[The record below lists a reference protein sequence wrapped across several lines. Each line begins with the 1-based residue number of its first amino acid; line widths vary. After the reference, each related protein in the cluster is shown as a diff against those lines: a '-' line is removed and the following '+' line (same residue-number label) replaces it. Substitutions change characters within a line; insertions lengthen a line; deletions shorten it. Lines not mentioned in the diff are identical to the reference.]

1 MRICVLFILMLSL
14 FSCQQLTEK
23 PESLISKDQ
32 MSEIIADL
40 ALNEQALTFSNEA
53 SIEAGTRFIFQ
64 KHQVSSADFAASYKY
79 YTVKRQMEDI
89 LNNSQELLL
98 ERHPEARKV
107 IEDARKKD
115 ENTQLN

>member
-1 MRICVLFILMLSL
+1 MRICVLLFLMLSV

-23 PESLISKDQ
+23 PENLIGKDQ

-40 ALNEQALTFSNEA
+40 ALNEQAMTFSNEA

-64 KHQVSSADFAASYKY
+64 KHKVSAADFTASYKY

-89 LNNSQELLL
+89 LNDSQELLL
-98 ERHPEARKV
+98 DRHPEARKV
-107 IEDARKKD
+107 IEEAKKKE